1 VRISEHLR
9 ALTLATS
16 LATLSACTATVAHVP
31 APIPT
36 GTGPTVKR
44 VLEVLDAQD
53 KAVARFRAQAKL
65 DYRSPE
71 QSFRS
76 TQVVVVRGPSS
87 ARIDVMNPFG
97 VSYSVATDGKRLT
110 AYDRRQGVYYQGLA
124 QAESFRRFIGIPM
137 GSSDFAA
144 VLRGLPPGIGD
155 SRWSAVVGAEG
166 GWLMRRRLGSGGVL
180 ELVVDA
186 TTFLPVRVK
195 ISGDRDRHEVEVTYG
210 DYRDVEGVSIPHLIT
225 VSFKD
230 GSRLELAY
238 KSVQRNIL
246 LREDAFRIDR
256 PAGARFVNIDTG
268 GGGVIQSA
276 VGGGGE
282 G

>member
-1 VRISEHLR
+1 MRVSETLR
-9 ALTLATS
+9 GLTVAAALA
-16 LATLSACTATVAHVP
+16 ALSACTATVARTP
-31 APIPT
+31 APTPT
-36 GTGPTVKR
+36 GTGPSIKR
-44 VLEVLDAQD
+44 VLEVLSAQD
-53 KAVARFRAQAKL
+53 LAVARFRAQAKL
-65 DYRSPE
+65 DYRSPQ

-97 VSYSVATDGKRLT
+97 VSYSVATDGKQLS

-144 VLRGLPPGIGD
+144 VLRGLPPGLGD
-155 SRWSAVVGAEG
+155 SRWSIVVAAEG
-166 GWLMRRRLGSGGVL
+166 GWLMRRRLGSGGIL

-186 TTFLPVRVK
+186 TTLLPVRVK
-195 ISGDRDRHEVEVTYG
+195 ISGDRDRHEVDVTYD
-210 DYRDVEGVSIPHLIT
+210 DYRDISGVSIPHQIS

-230 GSRLELAY
+230 GSRLDLVY
-238 KSVQRNIL
+238 KAIQRDVA

-256 PAGARFVNIDTG
+256 PPGSRFVNIDAG
-268 GGGVIQSA
+268 G
-276 VGGGGE
+276 
-282 G
+282 

>member
-1 VRISEHLR
+1 MRISEHLR
-9 ALTLATS
+9 VLILAAALA
-16 LATLSACTATVAHVP
+16 ALSACTATVARTP
-31 APIPT
+31 APTPT
-36 GTGPTVKR
+36 GTAPTVKR

-53 KAVARFRAQAKL
+53 RAVARFRAQAKL

-97 VSYSVATDGKRLT
+97 VSYSVATDGKKLS
-110 AYDRRQGVYYQGLA
+110 AYDRRQGIYYQGLA

-144 VLRGLPPGIGD
+144 VLRGLSPGLGD
-155 SRWSAVVGAEG
+155 SRWSAVAAVEG

-186 TTFLPVRVK
+186 ITFLPVRVK

-210 DYRDVEGVSIPHLIT
+210 DYRDVAGVSVPHQIA

-230 GSRLELAY
+230 GSRLDLVY
-238 KSVQRNIL
+238 KSVQRDVVL
-246 LREDAFRIDR
+246 PEDAFRIDR
-256 PAGARFVNIDTG
+256 PAGARFVDIDTG
-268 GGGVIQSA
+268 GGGKD
-276 VGGGGE
+276 GGGI
-282 G
+282 

>member
-1 VRISEHLR
+1 MRTSELPR
-9 ALTLATS
+9 LLIVGAALA
-16 LATLSACTATVAHVP
+16 ALSACTATVARTP

-36 GTGPTVKR
+36 GSGPSIQR
-44 VLEVLDAQD
+44 VLEVLDVQD
-53 KAVARFRAQAKL
+53 RAVASFRAQARL
-65 DYRSPE
+65 EYNSPE

-97 VSYSVATDGKRLT
+97 VSYSVATDGKKLT
-110 AYDRRQGVYYQGLA
+110 AYDRRQGIYYQGLA

-137 GSSDFAA
+137 GSNDFAA
-144 VLRGLPPGIGD
+144 VLRGLSPGIGD
-155 SRWSAVVGAEG
+155 TRWSAVVGVEG

-186 TTFLPVRVK
+186 TTLLPVRVQ
-195 ISGDRDRHEVEVTYG
+195 ISGDRDRHEVEVTYA
-210 DYRDVEGVSIPHLIT
+210 DYRDVTGVSVPHQIN

-230 GSRLELAY
+230 GSRLNLAY
-238 KSVQRNIL
+238 KSVQRDVV

-256 PAGARFVNIDTG
+256 PAGARFVDIDTG
-268 GGGVIQSA
+268 NGGKDE
-276 VGGGGE
+276 GGI
-282 G
+282 